1 MTETQSADQL
11 RTITRFSALSLVV
24 GLVVGLAAALFVM
37 TQRTVTTWIW
47 HTIPQALGQATL
59 PWWLI
64 VGLPIVGAGLTWLA
78 LQLPGGGGLGPLE
91 GAALDTGPREVGSV
105 MLAALA
111 SLCFGAVLS
120 PAGPLMA
127 LGTALGALAFRDP
140 LHPARNMM
148 MTIGALA
155 AGGAVMGNP
164 LVTTILLLEVVA
176 FDGQASLGKTNV
188 ILPAL
193 AGLAGG
199 YMVQVGLGPW
209 SGLGEVQLALPGLTK
224 YDQVKIPDLLVGVV
238 LAAAVAVVS
247 YLALRSGYLVSRLAT
262 KSGLWTLLL
271 SGAVVGLCSW
281 FVVFTTGQSHE
292 LVLFAGNGAM
302 LSYLAPPTMLAAV
315 VVFAS
320 KFIAYAF
327 CLGGGFRGGVLF
339 PAIALGTM
347 MAGITVLIVG
357 TDGMPALA
365 AVAIAAATA
374 GSLGKP
380 FTALVM
386 AVLLTASAGSAVT
399 VPAIVGAIVGMLVN
413 LYLNGRFS
421 PKAATPDA

>member
-1 MTETQSADQL
+1 MTETQSTDQL
-11 RTITRFSALSLVV
+11 RTIARFSALALIV
-24 GLVVGLAAALFVM
+24 GLVVGLAAAVFVM
-37 TQRTVTTWIW
+37 SQRTLTKWIW
-47 HTIPQALGQATL
+47 HTVPEALGQATT
-59 PWWLI
+59 PWWLM
-64 VGLPIVGAGLTWLA
+64 VGLPIVGAGLTWMA
-78 LQLPGGGGLGPLE
+78 IQLPGGGGLGPLQ
-91 GAALDTGPREVGSV
+91 GAALDTGPRQVASV

-127 LGTALGALAFRDP
+127 LGTALGALTFRDP
-140 LHPARNMM
+140 RHPARNLM

-164 LVTTILLLEVVA
+164 LITTILLLELVV
-176 FDGQASLGKTNV
+176 FDGQQSLGKTNV

-199 YMVQVGLGPW
+199 YVVQVGLGPW
-209 SGLGEVQLALPGLTK
+209 SGLGEVTLALPGLTT
-224 YDQVKIPDLLVGVV
+224 YDQVKIPDLIVGVL
-238 LAAAVAVVS
+238 LAAAVAAVS
-247 YLALRSGYLVSRLAT
+247 YVALRSGYLVSRLAT

-271 SGAVVGLCSW
+271 SGAVLGLSSW

-292 LVLFAGNGAM
+292 LVLFAGNSAM

-320 KFIAYAF
+320 KFVAYVF

-339 PAIALGTM
+339 PAIALGAM
-347 MAGITVLIVG
+347 MAGIAGLIVG

-386 AVLLTASAGSAVT
+386 AVLLTNSAGSAVT

-421 PKAATPDA
+421 PKAVTPDV